1 MSAPLAPGTGPIPV
15 PAAAGALRE
24 TPWVAFGGALG
35 AASRSGVASL
45 LAGVGGGGGGLVAT
59 QAVNLAGAFA
69 LGLLLGTLEAIGP
82 RPRLRAFLGIGV
94 LGSFTTYSTLVAEA
108 RAIAEATSPGVA
120 LAFLLASVALGL
132 AAFVAGGTLARRGR
146 LGGGASSA
154 GGRERRS

>member
-45 LAGVGGGGGGLVAT
+45 LAGVGGGGLVAT

-94 LGSFTTYSTLVAEA
+94 LGSFTTFSTLVAEA